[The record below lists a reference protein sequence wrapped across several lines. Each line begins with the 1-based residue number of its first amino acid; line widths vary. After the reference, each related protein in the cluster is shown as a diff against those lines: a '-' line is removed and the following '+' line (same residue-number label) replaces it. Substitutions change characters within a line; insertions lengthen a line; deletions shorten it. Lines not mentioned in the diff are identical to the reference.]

1 MFRCLLSQG
10 TDQELL
16 ITGYR
21 RSWVRTVVSLVVS
34 VLLAGVPCLVGR
46 WRPRWRLLATSCQCA
61 LREATRILVCN
72 TESLDLSIED
82 VVEEEVDREFP
93 GEYSERLEPVGEVRD
108 TSSLLSHNTAEVFRY
123 FSHRHL
129 R

>member
-1 MFRCLLSQG
+1 MFSCLLSQG

-16 ITGYR
+16 VTGYR
-21 RSWVRTVVSLVVS
+21 RSWTRTVVSLVVS

-46 WRPRWRLLATSCQCA
+46 WRPRWRLLATSYQCA
-61 LREATRILVCN
+61 LREATRILVYN
-72 TESLDLSIED
+72 TESLDVSIED

-93 GEYSERLEPVGEVRD
+93 GEYSERVEPVGEVRD
-108 TSSLLSHNTAEVFRY
+108 TSSLLSPNRAEVFRY
-123 FSHRHL
+123 FTHRHL

>member
-82 VVEEEVDREFP
+82 VVEEEVDREFH